1 MTYKSDIVCPLII
14 RTREGGGTGVF
25 NLDCLAQDAFD
36 NKRGLEKIALAVDAY
51 DCNDSPDSEAL
62 AIY

>member
-1 MTYKSDIVCPLII
+1 MII